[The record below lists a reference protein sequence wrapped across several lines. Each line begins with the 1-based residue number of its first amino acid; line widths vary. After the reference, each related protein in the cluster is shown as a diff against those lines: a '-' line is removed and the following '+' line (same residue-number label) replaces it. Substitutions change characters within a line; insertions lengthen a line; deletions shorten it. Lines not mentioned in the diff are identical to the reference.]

1 MFKIEECLAYF
12 TNKESKLLATE
23 LDNRIQPYGLTRVQ
37 WMALYHIANNE
48 QISQKQLANL
58 MGSKQPTIAKLLD
71 RMTENGLIQRIQF
84 DKRTNFLDL
93 TSNGRE
99 MYTKILPVAERFKND
114 AVKGIP
120 NEDLLT
126 FQRVMKQMAENI
138 K

>member
-58 MGSKQPTIAKLLD
+58 LGSIHNRIAYLRKPQ
-71 RMTENGLIQRIQF
+71 I
-84 DKRTNFLDL
+84 
-93 TSNGRE
+93 
-99 MYTKILPVAERFKND
+99 
-114 AVKGIP
+114 
-120 NEDLLT
+120 
-126 FQRVMKQMAENI
+126 
-138 K
+138 